1 MAQPLHSAHGADN
14 GIAALLRQLRSDAF
28 ELLRAELALAR
39 AELLVALHGL
49 YKAALVGVIG
59 AVLMLAGLLAL
70 LAAAIVGLSTWL
82 PLWLAASAVGVVL
95 LLVGLLTVR
104 ASRKQVDAQSLGLTH
119 ARHSVQ
125 QDFSLLNRK
134 HHEHAS
140 EAPGGFPDA
149 HRARTAHGTVAQP
162 HR

>member
-1 MAQPLHSAHGADN
+1 MAQHLHSANGADN

-39 AELLVALHGL
+39 TELLVALHGL
-49 YKAALVGVIG
+49 YKAAMVGVIG

-70 LAAAIVGLSTWL
+70 LAAAIVALSLWL
-82 PLWLAASAVGVVL
+82 PLWLAASAVGAVL
-95 LLVGLLTVR
+95 LLVGLLTMR
-104 ASRKQVDAQSLGLTH
+104 ASRKQVDAQSLALTH

-134 HHEHAS
+134 HHAPAS
-140 EAPGGFPDA
+140 EAPREHADA
-149 HRARTAHGTVAQP
+149 YRARTAHGTAAHP
-162 HR
+162 H